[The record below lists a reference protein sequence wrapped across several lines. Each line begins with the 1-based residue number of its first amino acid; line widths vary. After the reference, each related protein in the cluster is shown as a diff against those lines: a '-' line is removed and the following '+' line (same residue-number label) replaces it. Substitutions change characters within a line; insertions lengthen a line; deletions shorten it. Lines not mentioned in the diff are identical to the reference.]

1 MTSPTISEDP
11 DGKEEQQLRYLDPE
25 KYDYIQNYLVES
37 EAHSVT
43 PESDSGRP
51 GSIGAPSEVGT
62 EETAGNKKYFLYY
75 LYSHCELSEKH

>member
-1 MTSPTISEDP
+1 M
-11 DGKEEQQLRYLDPE
+11 
-25 KYDYIQNYLVES
+25 ES

-43 PESDSGRP
+43 TESDSGKP

-75 LYSHCELSEKH
+75 LYSHCELSEKHCALLLEQCSSTHFNAVS